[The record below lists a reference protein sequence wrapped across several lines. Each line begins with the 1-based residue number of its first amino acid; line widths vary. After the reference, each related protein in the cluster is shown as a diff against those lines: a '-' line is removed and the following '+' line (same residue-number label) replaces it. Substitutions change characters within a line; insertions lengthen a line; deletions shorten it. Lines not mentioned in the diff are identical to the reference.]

1 MFKCRFWWISLVLRN
16 HFHLYLLTTK
26 GRQSLIS
33 LCAYD
38 IVFKTTALKKQ
49 PARLFRMQNGE
60 ENTYRVVLK
69 TKRRKTT
76 KEKQTKQHKNKKTP
90 NTHQKH
96 SHKFR
101 GETTDDKEIAGP
113 YTRDEGESA
122 SVHRRTADQQRT
134 LHTNYISIYI
144 ICCFP
149 LQILSHLINFSGDMK
164 LLWMILK
171 PNLPLKAF
179 LWRY

>member
-1 MFKCRFWWISLVLRN
+1 MFHAESAKCLSADSGGSHSFLRS
-16 HFHLYLLTTK
+16 HFHFYLLTTK
-26 GRQSLIS
+26 GRQSLIT

-76 KEKQTKQHKNKKTP
+76 EEKQTKQHKNKKTP

-101 GETTDDKEIAGP
+101 GENPDRWQRNSWTL
-113 YTRDEGESA
+113 YEGRGGKRIS
-122 SVHRRTADQQRT
+122 SQKDSRPTA
-134 LHTNYISIYI
+134 HTASIYI
-144 ICCFP
+144 FIYRY
-149 LQILSHLINFSGDMK
+149 IIYMFSFANSVSPD
-164 LLWMILK
+164 
-171 PNLPLKAF
+171 
-179 LWRY
+179 